1 MQTSILYLW
10 NKHPEQFAAIDP
22 NKKVTVVNQ
31 GGTSSGKTYSI
42 MQVLFTL
49 AIENAAWTITV
60 AGQDMPNLKKGAIRD
75 SIKIVNSS
83 PAIKSKIVSFNRS
96 EQVYYFDNNSVIE
109 FTSFKDF
116 QDAQSG
122 KREVLFMNEANG
134 LPYSVFKQLNIRATH
149 KTFID
154 YNPTSEFWAHE
165 KLIGKDNVAFFISN
179 YDHNP
184 FLHPNIKDEILRL
197 KDEDPQLWRVYG
209 LGQTGKIEGL
219 VFDTKVVSEMPEH
232 LDKVGYGMD
241 FGFTNDPT
249 TLIKCGLSDGV
260 IYLQEIIYQK
270 GLTNSDINK
279 LFKDAGLTKRDSIY
293 ADSADPKSI
302 KELRLYGWN
311 IAGADKGADSILHG
325 IGLLKQYG
333 TLSIHTESKEL
344 KKEAAAYKWKVNRDG
359 EKDNKPIDAFNH
371 GWDAVRYWA
380 ISTLGNNKGK
390 KILAYG

>member
-1 MQTSILYLW
+1 MQTSCLYLW
-10 NKHPEQFAAIDP
+10 NKHPEQYTNVDP
-22 NKKVTVVNQ
+22 KKKVTIVNQ

-49 AIENAAWTITV
+49 AIENDGWVITV

-96 EQVYYFDNNSVIE
+96 EQIYYFDNGSEIE

-122 KREVLFMNEANG
+122 KRQVLFMNEANG

-165 KLIGKDNVAFFISN
+165 KLIGKENVAFFISN

-184 FLHPNIKDEILRL
+184 FLHDNIRDEILKL

-219 VFDTKVVSEMPEH
+219 VFNWRIVDEMPKY
-232 LDKVGYGMD
+232 LDKEGYGMD
-241 FGFTNDPT
+241 FGFSNDPT
-249 TLIKCGLSDGV
+249 TLMHCGLSDGE
-260 IYLQEIIYQK
+260 IYIDEIIYQK

-279 LFKDAGLTKRDSIY
+279 LLIDNDLTKRDSII

-311 IAGADKGADSILHG
+311 ITGADKGADSILYG
-325 IGLLKQYG
+325 ISLLKQYG
-333 TLSIHTESKEL
+333 TINITKRSYNML
-344 KKEAAAYKWKVNRDG
+344 KEAAAYKWKISRDG
-359 EKDNKPIDAFNH
+359 EKENKPIDAFNH

-380 ISTLGNNKGK
+380 LGTLGNNKGK

>member
-1 MQTSILYLW
+1 MQTSCLYLW
-10 NKHPEQFAAIDP
+10 NKHPEQYANVDP
-22 NKKVTVVNQ
+22 TKKVTVVNQ

-49 AIENAAWTITV
+49 AIENAGWVITV

-83 PAIKSKIVSFNRS
+83 PAIKSKITSFNRS
-96 EQVYYFDNNSVIE
+96 NQVYYFENGSEIE
-109 FTSFKDF
+109 FTSFKDS
-116 QDAQSG
+116 QDAQGG

-134 LPYSVFKQLNIRATH
+134 LPYNVFKQLNLRATH

-165 KLIGKDNVAFFISN
+165 KLIGKENVAFFISN

-184 FLHPNIKDEILRL
+184 FLHDNIRDEIIKL

-219 VFDTKVVSEMPEH
+219 VFDTKVVDEMPEY

-241 FGFTNDPT
+241 FGFSNDPT
-249 TLIKCGLSDGV
+249 TLIKCGLSDGG

-279 LFKDAGLTKRDSIY
+279 LFKDAGLTKRDAIY

-311 IAGADKGADSILHG
+311 ITGADKGADSILYG

-333 TLSIHTESKEL
+333 TLNIHRQSHNLT
-344 KKEAAAYKWKVNRDG
+344 KEAAAYKWKVSRQG
-359 EKDNKPIDAFNH
+359 EKENKPIDAFNH

-380 ISTLGNNKGK
+380 LSTLGNNKGK

>member
-1 MQTSILYLW
+1 MQTSCLYLW
-10 NKHPEQFAAIDP
+10 NKHPEQYANVDP
-22 NKKVTVVNQ
+22 TKKVTVVNQ

-49 AIENAAWTITV
+49 AIENAGWVITV

-96 EQVYYFDNNSVIE
+96 EQIYYFDNGSEIE

-122 KREVLFMNEANG
+122 KRQVLFMNEANG

-165 KLIGKDNVAFFISN
+165 KLIGTDNVAFFISN
-179 YDHNP
+179 YEHNP
-184 FLHPNIKDEILRL
+184 FLHDNIRDEIIKL

-219 VFDTKVVSEMPEH
+219 VFNTKVVDEMPEY

-241 FGFTNDPT
+241 FGFSNDPT
-249 TLIKCGLSDGV
+249 TLIKCGLSDGG

-279 LFKDAGLTKRDSIY
+279 LFKDAGLTKRDAIY

-311 IAGADKGADSILHG
+311 ITGADKGADSILYG

-333 TLSIHTESKEL
+333 TLNIHRQSHNLT
-344 KKEAAAYKWKVNRDG
+344 KEAAAYKWKVSRQG
-359 EKDNKPIDAFNH
+359 EKENKPIDAFNH

-380 ISTLGNNKGK
+380 LSTLGNNKGK

>member
-1 MQTSILYLW
+1 MQTSCLYLW
-10 NKHPEQFAAIDP
+10 NKHPEQYANVDP
-22 NKKVTVVNQ
+22 TKKVTVVNQ

-60 AGQDMPNLKKGAIRD
+60 VGQDMPNLKKGAIRD
-75 SIKIVNSS
+75 AGTIVNSS
-83 PAIKSKIVSFNRS
+83 AAITSEILTYNRS
-96 EQVYYFDNNSVIE
+96 EKIFTFKNGSLIE
-109 FTSFKDF
+109 FTSYDDF
-116 QDAQSG
+116 QDAKNG
-122 KREVLFMNEANG
+122 KRDVLFMNEANG
-134 LPYSVFKQLNIRATH
+134 IPYPIFSELDLRTSKR
-149 KTFID
+149 TFID
-154 YNPTSEFWAHE
+154 YNPNSEFWVHE
-165 KLIGKDNVAFFISN
+165 KVVGQAQAAFFISN
-179 YDHNP
+179 YTHNP
-184 FLHPNIKDEILRL
+184 FIDPSIEEGILRL
-197 KDEDPQLWRVYG
+197 KELDPQLWRVYG

-219 VFDTKVVSEMPEH
+219 VFNTKIVDEMPEY

-241 FGFTNDPT
+241 FGFSNDPT

-279 LFKDAGLTKRDSIY
+279 LFKDAGLTKRDAIY

-311 IAGADKGADSILHG
+311 ITGADKGADSILYG

-333 TLSIHTESKEL
+333 TLNIHRQSHNLT
-344 KKEAAAYKWKVNRDG
+344 KEAAAYKWKVSRQG
-359 EKDNKPIDAFNH
+359 EKENKPIDAFNH

-380 ISTLGNNKGK
+380 LSTLGNNKGK